1 MRLGSPVFLLAW
13 ALLPLLAV
21 LIGLALA
28 RQRALLARL
37 GQVAT
42 VRRLARDSSLQ
53 RRTLKA
59 LLLLVALFCAILA
72 LARPQW
78 GKVVEPMTRQG
89 VDVILAVDVSE
100 SMNAQDVTPDRF
112 TRARAVARAL
122 TSRLDGNRVGLVA
135 FAGTAFV
142 QCPLTLDQSAVHLFL
157 DILEVGDVPDPG
169 SNLEEAIRVAMAAFP
184 EENSGQR
191 VMVLITDGE
200 DLDGK
205 AAAAAAAAAEAGI
218 VIYSVG
224 VGTPGGG
231 PIPRVA
237 TSIRSAEYKKD
248 AAGKIITTRLAP
260 AHLEKL
266 ARAGGGRY
274 LLAGAALGAVETL
287 AGEIDRMEKAELSS
301 RMVTH
306 HKERYQLPL
315 LAALLFLFAES
326 AISPSRRQ
334 RSRA

>member
-13 ALLPLLAV
+13 GLLPLLAV
-21 LIGLALA
+21 LIGLALV
-28 RQRALLARL
+28 RQRALLSRL
-37 GQVAT
+37 GEAAT

-53 RRTLKA
+53 RRTAKG
-59 LLLLVALFCAILA
+59 LLLMVALFCAILA
-72 LARPQW
+72 LTRPQW
-78 GKVVEPMTRQG
+78 GKVIEPMTREG
-89 VDVILAVDVSE
+89 VDVILALDVSE

-112 TRARAVARAL
+112 ARARAVARLLSASL
-122 TSRLDGNRVGLVA
+122 EGNRVGLVA

-169 SNLEEAIRVAMAAFP
+169 SNLEEAIRVAMAAYP
-184 EENSGQR
+184 EENTGKR
-191 VMVLITDGE
+191 VLVLITDGE

-205 AAAAAAAAAEAGI
+205 AAVAAAEAAEAGI
-218 VIYSVG
+218 VLYTVG
-224 VGTPGGG
+224 VGTSSGG
-231 PIPRVA
+231 PIPRAA

-248 AAGKIITTRLAP
+248 GAGKIITTRLSP
-260 AHLEKL
+260 AHLEEL

-274 LLAGAALGAVETL
+274 LLGGAALGAAESL
-287 AGEIDRMEKAELSS
+287 AAEIDRMEEAELSS

-315 LAALLFLFAES
+315 LAALIFLFAELFV
-326 AISPSRRQ
+326 SPSRR
-334 RSRA
+334 RSRV